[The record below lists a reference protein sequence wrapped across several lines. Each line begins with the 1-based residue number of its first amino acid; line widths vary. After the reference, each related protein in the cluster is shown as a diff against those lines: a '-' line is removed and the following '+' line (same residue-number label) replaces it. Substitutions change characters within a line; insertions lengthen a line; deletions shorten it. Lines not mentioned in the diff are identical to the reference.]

1 MAIGD
6 FFKRF
11 LANLNQPSSEP
22 KYDKAVQLQLAKN
35 QATMVDSY
43 IEDLGSPAALLDK
56 LEFNAG
62 IKYLDVSCFT
72 NQELLEVSDNP
83 AEALWQMGVM
93 AVSRRDADP
102 KLVALL
108 LKLFDQGGP
117 WHKFFVMKALLAH
130 TPIEHSLTGEFL
142 FMYRELEGPFLEFNF
157 KLTVPVVLQRLEEG
171 EKPSF
176 GQLLQK
182 LDMGKADELQ
192 TILTAALDTALA
204 EAIAP
209 LQTELDQ
216 WRSTF
221 VDHNVLQTI
230 GRIWEAKADAG
241 LLVINHTQLENQVKD
256 VLRFLKQNPRRSVL
270 LTGEQGVGKTAIM
283 RLVGRQLM
291 SQGWI
296 VFQASGAD
304 MIAGQ
309 KYIGDL
315 EQRIKE
321 LLQQLGGRR
330 QVLWYVPDFQS
341 LGWVGTHQFSR
352 SSVLDLI
359 LPQLESGQITVIG
372 ELPVT
377 AYEQLIQDQPRLL
390 TACEVCRIQPL
401 DETVSLELASSWSA
415 ALTPEDDPPLLSQAT
430 AHEAWLLARQYL
442 RDREAPGCLMEFL
455 DQTRKQMQVN
465 DQGKMQIAREDL
477 INTLTVMTSLPRQI
491 LDDRQMLDPEELR
504 TFFGQRILGQP
515 EAVQCLIER
524 ITLLKAGLT
533 DPSRPQGVFL
543 FAGPTGTGKTEIAKA
558 LATFLFGSEERL
570 LRYDMSEFQT
580 PEGLERLVGD
590 GQNLDRQ
597 SLTLKI
603 RKQPFS
609 VILLDE
615 FEKAHPKVWDLF
627 LQVFDDGRLT
637 DPMGRTSDFRHAII
651 ILTSNLGGQAAT
663 GIGLG
668 FDQDSEGFRAT
679 DVGRAVERAFRPEFL
694 NRLDRVIVFRP
705 FTREVMGE
713 ILDKELLDL
722 QKRRGLRNRRWDM
735 VWEDSALEF
744 LLDKGFSPTLGARPL
759 KRAIERYLLT
769 PLAETIVKGVFPAG
783 EQFLYIQAQDDH
795 LLTEFINPEAEDEAV
810 DEELQE
816 LSDGPCASTTTGAP
830 TCLAAI
836 ALNPKGTPAEF
847 EGLTRHWQQLC
858 EYLDSP
864 VWKDAKSLALSM
876 TSLPEFWTSP
886 ERHTVLGE
894 VEYRERVE
902 TGLEAAS
909 RLLPKIV
916 PHDAGPREHYPRKMV
931 GQAAGRL
938 QLLELACRSLERGTP
953 WEALVLIESM
963 QGPAAEDHA
972 ADQWVERLGGMD
984 QQWGRKRK
992 MRIKVLENVARR
1004 SGHSRSLML
1013 SVSGYAAFD
1022 ILAPEAGLHV
1032 WEQSDPK
1039 KPKSSI
1045 QYKVLVRVAA
1055 LPDDQVV
1062 EGAKELLRL
1071 ARETMSE
1078 PISGVPL
1085 LVRTYRELPDPL
1097 VKDRSLGWRSGRLD
1111 RVLDG
1116 DFDLL
1121 GACAEHEAAEG
1132 SA

>member
-6 FFKRF
+6 FFKRIF
-11 LANLNQPSSEP
+11 QYLNKPSSEP
-22 KYDKAVQLQLAKN
+22 KQDKTTQLQLARN
-35 QATMVDSY
+35 QAVMVDSY
-43 IEDLGSPAALLDK
+43 IGDLGSPSTLLDDP
-56 LEFNAG
+56 EFNTG
-62 IKYLDVSCFT
+62 IDFLDVPCFT
-72 NQELLEVSDNP
+72 SGELLDLSGNP
-83 AEALWQMGVM
+83 AEALWQMAVM

-102 KLVALL
+102 ELVAPL
-108 LKLFDQGGP
+108 LKLFDEGGP
-117 WHKFFVMKALLAH
+117 WHKFFVMKALLVH
-130 TPIEHSLTGEFL
+130 TPIDRSLTGEFIYL
-142 FMYRELEGPFLEFNF
+142 YQELDGPFLEFQF
-157 KLTVPVVLQRLEEG
+157 KITAPVVQQRLDEG
-171 EKPSF
+171 EAPSF
-176 GQLLQK
+176 GKLLQK
-182 LDMGKADELQ
+182 LDTEKADSLQ
-192 TILTAALDTALA
+192 TVLTAALDSDLR
-204 EAIAP
+204 EAIGP
-209 LQTELDQ
+209 LQKELDQ

-221 VDHNVLQTI
+221 VDRNLLQTI
-230 GRIWEAKADAG
+230 GRIWDEKATTDH
-241 LLVINHTQLENQVKD
+241 LVINHAQLENQVKD
-256 VLRFLKQNPRRSVL
+256 VLRFLEQNPRRSVMV
-270 LTGEQGVGKTAIM
+270 TGEQGVGKTAVM
-283 RLVGRQLM
+283 RMVGRQLM

-321 LLQQLGGRR
+321 LLQQVGGRR

-377 AYEQLIQDQPRLL
+377 AYEQLVQDQPRLL
-390 TACEVCRIQPL
+390 TACEVCRVQPL
-401 DETVSLELASSWSA
+401 DETVSLDLASAWSS
-415 ALTPEDDPPLLSQAT
+415 ALTLEDDPPLLSRET
-430 AHEAWLLARQYL
+430 AREAWLLARQYL
-442 RDREAPGCLMEFL
+442 RDREGPGCLMEFL
-455 DQTRKQMQVN
+455 DQTRKQMPVETDRQV
-465 DQGKMQIAREDL
+465 QITRDNL

-491 LDDRQMLDPEELR
+491 LDDRQKLDPEELA

-558 LATFLFGSEERL
+558 LANFLFGSEERL

-580 PEGLERLVGD
+580 PEAQERLVGD
-590 GQNLDRQ
+590 GQNLDRD
-597 SLTLKI
+597 SMTLKI

-663 GIGLG
+663 GVGLG

-705 FTREVMGE
+705 FTREVMSE

-722 QKRRGLRNRRWDM
+722 QKRRGLRNRKWDM

-769 PLAETIVKGVFPAG
+769 PLAEIIVKGVFPDG
-783 EQFLYIQAQDDH
+783 EQFLYIQAQDDR
-795 LLTEFINPEAEDEAV
+795 LLTEFINPEAENGP
-810 DEELQE
+810 DEEDLQE
-816 LSDGPCASTTTGAP
+816 LADSPCTTTSIAAP

-836 ALNPKGTPAEF
+836 SLNPKGTPAEF
-847 EGLTRHWQQLC
+847 EGLTGHWQQLR
-858 EYLDSP
+858 ERLDSP
-864 VWKDAKSLALSM
+864 DWKDAKSLALSM
-876 TSLPEFWTSP
+876 ISLSDFWVSD
-886 ERHTVLGE
+886 ERHAVLGE

-902 TGLEAAS
+902 TGLEAAG
-909 RLLPKIV
+909 RLLPKIAS
-916 PHDAGPREHYPRKMV
+916 HDTGPRKHYPRKLV

-938 QLLELACRSLERGTP
+938 QLLELACRSLEIGSP
-953 WEALVLIESM
+953 WEAFVQIESL
-963 QGPAAEDHA
+963 QGPAAEDHG
-972 ADQWVERLGGMD
+972 ADQWVDRLDGMYR
-984 QQWGRKRK
+984 QWGRKRK
-992 MRIKVLENVARR
+992 MHIKVLENVARK
-1004 SGHSRSLML
+1004 SGRNRSLIL
-1013 SVSGYAAFD
+1013 SVSGYAAYD

-1032 WEQSDPK
+1032 WEQPDPQR
-1039 KPKSSI
+1039 PKSSI
-1045 QYKVLVRVAA
+1045 QYKVLIRVAA
-1055 LPDDQVV
+1055 FSDDRVA
-1062 EGAKELLRL
+1062 ESAKELLQA
-1071 ARETMSE
+1071 ARELMAE
-1078 PISGVPL
+1078 PQSGVPR

-1097 VKDRSLGWRSGRLD
+1097 VKDRHRGWRSGRLD

-1121 GACAEHEAAEG
+1121 GACADHAA
-1132 SA
+1132 SF